1 MKKKIKLLLAT
12 AFCLCIS
19 SMVFGQN
26 DHSIPAWVS
35 DGGYWVME
43 GNVHQ
48 PRQHTVRFYTNDHI
62 LVGSAS
68 IDSKKL
74 NVQRRKVKMQ
84 LKEMLESSLLAWSER
99 KAADSSRGWVSH
111 P

>member
-1 MKKKIKLLLAT
+1 MKKKMNFLLAT
-12 AFCLCIS
+12 VFCLCIS
-19 SMVFGQN
+19 SLAFSQN

-35 DGGYWVME
+35 EDGYWVME

-74 NVQRRKVKMQ
+74 NVKRKRVKMQ
-84 LKEMLESSLLAWSER
+84 LKEMLEASLLAWSEK
-99 KAADSSRGWVSH
+99 KAADTMQSVVSH